1 MVRDLKI
8 VLLLLLSI
16 IIISSGVVFADEMQ
30 DLTCGIEAYKSGNYT
45 ECITKMKSVVQDD
58 PTSAVAYYYLGLA
71 YTKIDEKISAVQNY
85 NKVINLGSDATLVA
99 LAKKGKQSIGGEK
112 KVEKIEKQIEEI
124 EEVEEEYNPIFNDTV
139 VDSGKQSK
147 PQNQSETKTEPKTT
161 KVIKASDYAQKD
173 KAQSGAKFEFDPN
186 REPTNDEI
194 VNAIKI
200 LQKAGLLQNGASA
213 ITGGNQQMSGY
224 QKMPQQAMPQMDSR
238 TQQMYSM
245 MQMMNNGNNN
255 NGMMNMM
262 PYMNGG
268 KVDPQ
273 VMQMML
279 MQQMMPNFGG
289 GNNNN
294 NGY

>member
-1 MVRDLKI
+1 MVRDLKKTI
-8 VLLLLLSI
+8 ITMLSVVI
-16 IIISSGVVFADEMQ
+16 LSSNLAFAGIMEDI
-30 DLTCGIEAYKSGNYT
+30 TTGIEAYKQGNYT
-45 ECITKMKSVVQDD
+45 ECITKMKGVAKED
-58 PTSAVAYYYLGLA
+58 PTSAIAYYYLGLA
-71 YTKIDEKISAVQNY
+71 YTKIDEKISAVENY
-85 NKVINLGSDATLVA
+85 NKVINLGSDVTLVN
-99 LAKKGKQSIGGEK
+99 LAKKGKNSVGTEK

-124 EEVEEEYNPIFNDTV
+124 KEIEDEYNPIFSDTV
-139 VDSGKQSK
+139 VDTGKQK
-147 PQNQSETKTEPKTT
+147 QDPVQNEPKTT
-161 KVIKASDYAQKD
+161 KVIKASDYA
-173 KAQSGAKFEFDPN
+173 KAEKQTNNAKFEFDPN

-200 LQKAGLLQNGASA
+200 LQKAGLLQNGAAA
-213 ITGGNQQMSGY
+213 ITGGGAQMPNR
-224 QKMPQQAMPQMDSR
+224 MPQQMPQMDSR
-238 TQQMYSM
+238 AQQMYSM

-279 MQQMMPNFGG
+279 MQQMMPNFNS

>member
-1 MVRDLKI
+1 MVRDLKKI
-8 VLLLLLSI
+8 IITMLSAM
-16 IIISSGVVFADEMQ
+16 IISSNLVFAGVMEDI
-30 DLTCGIEAYKSGNYT
+30 TTGIEAYKQGNYT
-45 ECITKMKSVVQDD
+45 ECITKMKGVTKND
-58 PTSAVAYYYLGLA
+58 PTSAIAYYYLGLA
-71 YTKIDEKISAVQNY
+71 YTQIDEKISAVENY
-85 NKVINLGSDATLVA
+85 NKVINLGSDVTLVN
-99 LAKKGKQSIGGEK
+99 LAKKGKNSIGTEK

-124 EEVEEEYNPIFNDTV
+124 KEIEDEYNPIFNDTV
-139 VDSGKQSK
+139 VDTGKQKQESA
-147 PQNQSETKTEPKTT
+147 QNEPKTT
-161 KVIKASDYAQKD
+161 KVIKASGYA
-173 KAQSGAKFEFDPN
+173 KAEKQTNNAKFEFDPN

-200 LQKAGLLQNGASA
+200 LQKAGLLQNGAAA
-213 ITGGNQQMSGY
+213 ITGGGAQQIPNR
-224 QKMPQQAMPQMDSR
+224 MPQQMPQMDSR
-238 TQQMYSM
+238 AQQMYSM

-279 MQQMMPNFGG
+279 MQQMMPNFNS